1 MEGDQEGMMTGI
13 GECRAVG
20 KEGEKWGMTQQG
32 DRQEFSD

>member
-1 MEGDQEGMMTGI
+1 MEGDQAGMMTGT

-32 DRQEFSD
+32 DRQELSD